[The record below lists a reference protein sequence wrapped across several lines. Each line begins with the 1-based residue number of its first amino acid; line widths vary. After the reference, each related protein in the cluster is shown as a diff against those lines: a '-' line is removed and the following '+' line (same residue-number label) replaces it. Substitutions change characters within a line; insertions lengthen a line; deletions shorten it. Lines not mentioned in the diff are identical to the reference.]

1 MPLIKE
7 VVINVCIDLVMSE
20 SEVVASKDNNG
31 GIDDENI
38 TPVDGMAKFD
48 ETRSSSVE
56 LKRPKLTSLNGGTC
70 VEMSVELV
78 SVGIEGGYE
87 DVTYMNEDD
96 VVMTV
101 DGDTSNAVDDD
112 TNGMMRFWHNSPV

>member
-1 MPLIKE
+1 
-7 VVINVCIDLVMSE
+7 
-20 SEVVASKDNNG
+20 
-31 GIDDENI
+31 
-38 TPVDGMAKFD
+38 
-48 ETRSSSVE
+48 
-56 LKRPKLTSLNGGTC
+56 
-70 VEMSVELV
+70 MSVELV

-112 TNGMMRFWHNSPV
+112 TNGMMRF